1 MNPTVDNDLQKAIDD
16 ITKNT
21 NGDPVFSDPVAAP
34 SSIPEGDLGNIA
46 ESVGPFPEE
55 TKATEPVLPQLTAD
69 QPAMEPA
76 TEAFEPPMPEPI
88 LDAEPEAPTAF
99 PEPIVPEP
107 TAPESTTSEPT
118 VSDATTTAEP
128 IEPAEPASTTLDPI
142 AEPTYEQPAEQSPE
156 AYVSASFEAIAPSLT
171 DMHSIKEAALRD
183 LAPLMDKIDMD
194 PAKRFNLYKDIR
206 EKFNDDSVLASAYES
221 AKNIADEKTR
231 GEALLYLFESI
242 KD

>member
-55 TKATEPVLPQLTAD
+55 PKATEPVLPQLTAD
-69 QPAMEPA
+69 QPAMEPVA
-76 TEAFEPPMPEPI
+76 EAFEPPMPEPI

-107 TAPESTTSEPT
+107 T

-128 IEPAEPASTTLDPI
+128 IEPAEPASTALDPI

>member
-55 TKATEPVLPQLTAD
+55 PKATEPVLPQLTAD
-69 QPAMEPA
+69 QPAMEPVA
-76 TEAFEPPMPEPI
+76 EAFEPPMPEPI

-107 TAPESTTSEPT
+107 T

-128 IEPAEPASTTLDPI
+128 IEPAEPASTALDPI

-156 AYVSASFEAIAPSLT
+156 AYVSASFEAVAPSLT

>member
-1 MNPTVDNDLQKAIDD
+1 MNPPVDNDLQKAIDD

-55 TKATEPVLPQLTAD
+55 PKATDPVLPQLTAD

-76 TEAFEPPMPEPI
+76 AEAFEPPMPEPI

-107 TAPESTTSEPT
+107 T

-128 IEPAEPASTTLDPI
+128 IEPAEPTSTTLDPI